1 MVNKVRPVTLPMNNI
16 HAILDNVAVNI
27 SAFALGKHKF
37 FSESIESSPLA
48 EHLKSITVQM
58 PTIKGP
64 GRYSIVADT
73 LVGKLEP
80 AFMITQWKGENY
92 PTVLYHHGNTE
103 RPFDFRCCSPNT
115 FKNIFLTAKQPIQA
129 NLIALSAPFHRS
141 TIMDYLR
148 KLSELANVVALL
160 SVSVKLIEELVAYLK
175 EHGSHSVMVAGISL
189 GGWITNIHRAYFNTA
204 HVYVPLL
211 AGAKLGDI
219 FSTSIY
225 HKMTGRLAQEHP
237 EVLKKAL
244 NFEDRY
250 KRIRDDNVFPVL
262 ARYDQIIQYDRQRVC
277 YDERAIK
284 TLEKGHITGSFAHH
298 NLRAHILKHL
308 KGTEQ

>member
-1 MVNKVRPVTLPMNNI
+1 MNNI

-37 FSESIESSPLA
+37 FSESIESSSLA
-48 EHLKSITVQM
+48 EHLKSITVQI

-64 GRYSIVADT
+64 GSYSVVADT

-92 PTVLYHHGNTE
+92 PTILYHHGNTE
-103 RPFDFRCCSPNT
+103 RPFDFGWYSLNT
-115 FKNIFLTAKQPIQA
+115 FKNIFLTTKQPIQA

-141 TIMDYLR
+141 TIKDYLM
-148 KLSELANVVALL
+148 KQSKLANFVALL
-160 SVSVKLIEELVAYLK
+160 SASAKLIEELVAYLK
-175 EHGSHSVMVAGISL
+175 EHGSARVMVAGISL
-189 GGWITNIHRAYFNTA
+189 GGWITNIHRAYYNTA
-204 HVYVPLL
+204 QVYAPLL
-211 AGAKLGDI
+211 AGARLGDI

-237 EVLKKAL
+237 EVLKKVL
-244 NFEDRY
+244 DFEDRY
-250 KRIRDDNVFPVL
+250 KRVKVDNVFPVL
-262 ARYDQIIQYDRQRVC
+262 ARYDQIIQYNQQRVC
-277 YDERAIK
+277 YGNRAIK
-284 TLEKGHITGSFAHH
+284 TLEKGHISGSLAHSE
-298 NLRAHILKHL
+298 LRAHILKHL

>member
-1 MVNKVRPVTLPMNNI
+1 MNNM
-16 HAILDNVAVNI
+16 HATLDNVAVNI

-37 FSESIESSPLA
+37 FSESIESSSLA
-48 EHLKSITVQM
+48 EHLKSITVQI
-58 PTIKGP
+58 PTIKGL
-64 GRYSIVADT
+64 GRYGVVANT

-92 PTVLYHHGNTE
+92 PTILYHHGTAE
-103 RPFDFRCCSPNT
+103 RPFDFRWYSRNT

-129 NLIALSAPFHRS
+129 NLIALSAPFHRVS
-141 TIMDYLR
+141 IQHYLR
-148 KLSELANVVALL
+148 NIGKLANFVALL

-175 EHGSHSVMVAGISL
+175 EHGSPRVLVTGISL

-204 HVYVPLL
+204 QIYAPLL
-211 AGAKLGDI
+211 AGARLGDI

-237 EVLKKAL
+237 EVLKKVL

-250 KRIRDDNVFPVL
+250 KRVKVDNVFPVL
-262 ARYDQIIQYDRQRVC
+262 ARYDQIIQYNQQRVC
-277 YDERAIK
+277 YGNRAIK
-284 TLEKGHITGSFAHH
+284 TLEKGHITGALAHSE
-298 NLRAHILKHL
+298 LRAHILKHL
-308 KGTEQ
+308 RSPRQ

>member
-1 MVNKVRPVTLPMNNI
+1 MKNI
-16 HAILDNVAVNI
+16 HAIMDNVAVNI

-37 FSESIESSPLA
+37 FRESIESSSLA
-48 EHLKSITVQM
+48 EHLKSITIQM
-58 PTIKGP
+58 PAIKGP
-64 GRYSIVADT
+64 GRYGVVADT

-103 RPFDFRCCSPNT
+103 RPFDFRWCSPNT
-115 FKNIFLTAKQPIQA
+115 FKSIFLTAKKPIQA

-148 KLSELANVVALL
+148 KLGKLANVVALL

-175 EHGSHSVMVAGISL
+175 EQGSPRVMVAGISL

-204 HVYVPLL
+204 QVYAPLL
-211 AGAKLGDI
+211 AGAALGDI

-225 HKMTGRLAQEHP
+225 HKMTGRLAHEHP
-237 EVLKKAL
+237 EVLKKVL
-244 NFEDRY
+244 NFEDRF
-250 KRIRDDNVFPVL
+250 KRVRDDNVFPVL
-262 ARYDQIIQYDRQRVC
+262 ARYDQIIQYERQRVC
-277 YDERAIK
+277 YGDRPIK
-284 TLEKGHITGSFAHH
+284 TLEKGHITGSLAHRD
-298 NLRAHILKHL
+298 LRAHILTHL